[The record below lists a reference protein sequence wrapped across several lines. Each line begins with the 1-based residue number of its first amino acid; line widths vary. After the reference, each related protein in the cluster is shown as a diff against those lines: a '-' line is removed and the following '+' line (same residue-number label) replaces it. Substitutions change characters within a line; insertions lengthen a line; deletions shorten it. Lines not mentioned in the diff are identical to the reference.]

1 MIRVEHL
8 HKIYRSGDKE
18 ITALADV
25 SLTIESGSCTA
36 IMGASGSGKS
46 TLLHCLGG
54 LDRFDRGQIHLG
66 PHTLG
71 GLSDRELTRL
81 RRGTIGFVFQF
92 FNLLPTLTVLENV
105 LLPVLLDGKSGPE
118 WDGKAEAL
126 LSEVGLEK
134 RLDHLPHQLSGGE
147 MQRVAVARALVH
159 EPRVLLADE
168 PTGNL
173 DSINSERVIGIL
185 KNLSKKHGST
195 LILVTHSDEVAKA
208 ADRIVR
214 MKDGQVVS

>member
-1 MIRVEHL
+1 MIRVDHV
-8 HKIYRSGDKE
+8 HKIYRSGERE
-18 ITALADV
+18 IAALADV

-54 LDRFDRGQIHLG
+54 LDRFDKGEIHLG
-66 PHTLG
+66 SHALG
-71 GLSDRELTRL
+71 KLNDHDLTRL

-92 FNLLPTLTVLENV
+92 FNLLPTLNVLENV

-118 WDGKAEAL
+118 WNKKAEAV

-134 RLDHLPHQLSGGE
+134 RLDHFPHQLSGGE

-159 EPRVLLADE
+159 EPQVLLADE

-173 DSINSERVIGIL
+173 DSVNSQRVIETL
-185 KNLSKKHGST
+185 KNLSKKHGSS
-195 LILVTHSDEVAKA
+195 LILVTHSEEVAKA
-208 ADRIVR
+208 ADRIIL
-214 MKDGQVVS
+214 MKDGRVLS

>member
-8 HKIYRSGDKE
+8 HKTYRSGDRE
-18 ITALADV
+18 IAALADV

-54 LDRFDRGQIHLG
+54 LDRFDRGEIHLG
-66 PHTLG
+66 PHALG
-71 GLSDRELTRL
+71 ALSDRDLTLL

-105 LLPVLLDGKSGPE
+105 LLPVLLDGKSGPA
-118 WDGKAEAL
+118 WNSKAEAIL
-126 LSEVGLEK
+126 AEVGLEK
-134 RLDHLPHQLSGGE
+134 RLGHMPHQLSGGE

-159 EPRVLLADE
+159 EPRLLLADE

-173 DSINSERVIGIL
+173 DSVNSERVIETL

-195 LILVTHSDEVAKA
+195 LILVTHSDEVARA
-208 ADRIVR
+208 ADRTVR
-214 MKDGQVVS
+214 MRDGQVIS

>member
-1 MIRVEHL
+1 VIRVEHV
-8 HKIYRSGDKE
+8 HKIYRSGEKE
-18 ITALADV
+18 ITALSDV
-25 SLTIESGSCTA
+25 TLNIESGSCTA

-54 LDRFDRGQIHLG
+54 LDRFDQGEIHLG
-66 PHTLG
+66 SHKLG
-71 GLSDRELTRL
+71 LMNDRDLTRL

-92 FNLLPTLTVLENV
+92 FNLLPTLNVLENV
-105 LLPVLLDGKSGPE
+105 LLPVLLGGKSGPE
-118 WDGKAEAL
+118 WNIKAESIL
-126 LSEVGLEK
+126 TEVGLEK
-134 RLDHLPHQLSGGE
+134 RLDHMPHQLSGGE

-173 DSINSERVIGIL
+173 DSASSERVIDTL

-208 ADRIVR
+208 ADRVIR
-214 MKDGQVVS
+214 MKDGQVIS